1 MSFNVKD
8 RQTDVHTTKQT
19 SRMTGKTERLTV
31 IQINKYLES
40 QDEKDGIVF

>member
-1 MSFNVKD
+1 MSFSVK
-8 RQTDVHTTKQT
+8 DVHTTKQT
-19 SRMTGKTERLTV
+19 SRMTDKTERLTV